1 MIFRRRPSPRA
12 RSTPRASCK
21 AARRSCGRSQRVL
34 SPAIE
39 EATMSHRKSL
49 LFTAL
54 MFASAAALAPWASAQ
69 TATAVAP
76 APQAAAPAP
85 TYPPTINQ
93 LIAKTKSEIKTV
105 KMPEFKAAFD
115 KNDLGLIVDVRN
127 ENEFEDGFVPGA
139 VNVPRGLIEFRIWK
153 LVGFPDKTDMSKKMT
168 LYCASGGRCA
178 LATKTLMELGFT
190 NVTSADM
197 LFADWVKA
205 GYPVEKPKK

>member
-1 MIFRRRPSPRA
+1 MN
-12 RSTPRASCK
+12 
-21 AARRSCGRSQRVL
+21 
-34 SPAIE
+34 
-39 EATMSHRKSL
+39 HRKTL
-49 LFTAL
+49 LVTAL
-54 MFASAAALAPWASAQ
+54 LVAGATFAVGSFAQ

-85 TYPPTINQ
+85 TYPPSINQ
-93 LIAKTKSEIKTV
+93 LVAKTKSEIKTI
-105 KMPEFKAAFD
+105 KMPEFKAGFD

-127 ENEFEDGFVPGA
+127 ENEFEDGFIPGA

-153 LVGFPDKTDMSKKMT
+153 LAGFPDKTDMAKKMT

-197 LFADWVKA
+197 MFADWVKA

>member
-1 MIFRRRPSPRA
+1 MGPAHRPRA
-12 RSTPRASCK
+12 GGENFHQPTEPS
-21 AARRSCGRSQRVL
+21 
-34 SPAIE
+34 
-39 EATMSHRKSL
+39 MNHRKTL

-54 MFASAAALAPWASAQ
+54 FVAGATFGLAASAQ
-69 TATAVAP
+69 TAAVAP

-85 TYPPTINQ
+85 SYPPSINQ
-93 LIAKTKSEIKTV
+93 LVAKTKSEIKTI

-115 KNDLGLIVDVRN
+115 KKDTGLLIDVRN
-127 ENEFEDGFVPGA
+127 ENEFEDGYVPGA

-153 LVGFPDKTDMSKKMT
+153 LAGFPDKTDMGKKMT
-168 LYCASGGRCA
+168 LYCATGGRCA

-190 NVTSADM
+190 NVTSVDM